1 MRALPRHLA
10 TGLLVC
16 LCPVLAAAASAGAS
30 PPRAV
35 TPPPATPVDARVNAP
50 YVMQGRIVTAVRV
63 RGEHRGQA
71 ITRHWTLA
79 GQACTGSV
87 CQQLSLLRERS
98 AHLYDRLVLNRV
110 GIGRY
115 TGSGRFY
122 AGLVCRGRRWPRG
135 EVVPFQITV
144 QVTQAVPIEGIAFA
158 SGVSATYT
166 NLTRTDRTVCP
177 IGPSHDAAWYT
188 GVATPL
194 PSPPAAAFTTAMN
207 GATDTATF
215 ADTSGLGAGGAR
227 IVSRQWN
234 FGDPASGGADT
245 ATTAQATHTF
255 SAPGAYAVS
264 LTVTDAN
271 GLSSVQTQSVVAP
284 GSPTATFTD
293 SPAGPGATTYTFA
306 DGSTPGIGG
315 APIVSHLWDFGDPAS
330 GPANQSTQPNPQ
342 HTFST
347 FGTYQVCLIVT
358 DANGRRAGV
367 CAPVTAPAPPTPTP
381 G

>member
-1 MRALPRHLA
+1 MRARSRHLA
-10 TGLLVC
+10 IGLLVC
-16 LCPVLAAAASAGAS
+16 VSPLLGAAAPARAST
-30 PPRAV
+30 PRAV
-35 TPPPATPVDARVNAP
+35 TPPAATPVDARVTAP

-71 ITRHWTLA
+71 ITRHWTFA

-98 AHLYDRLVLNRV
+98 ARHYDRLVLDRV
-110 GIGRY
+110 GVGLY
-115 TGSGRFY
+115 AGSGRFY

-135 EVVPFQITV
+135 EVVPYRITV

-158 SGVSATYT
+158 SAVSATYT
-166 NLTRTDRTVCP
+166 NLRRTDRTICP

-188 GVATPL
+188 GVAAPL
-194 PSPPAAAFTTAMN
+194 PGPPAATFTTVMN

-215 ADTSGLGAGGAR
+215 ADTSALGAGGAP

-234 FGDPASGGADT
+234 FGDPASGSADT
-245 ATTAQATHTF
+245 ASTARATHTF

-271 GLSSVQTQSVVAP
+271 GLSSALTQSVVAP
-284 GSPTATFTD
+284 GPPTATFTD
-293 SPAGPGATTYTFA
+293 SPISPGASTYAFA
-306 DGSTPGIGG
+306 DGSTPGVGG
-315 APIVSHLWDFGDPAS
+315 APIVSRVWDFGDPAS
-330 GPANQSTQPNPQ
+330 GPANQSTLPNPQ
-342 HTFST
+342 HTFAT
-347 FGTYQVCLIVT
+347 AGIHQVCLIVT
-358 DANGRRAGV
+358 DANGRHAGV
-367 CAPVTAPAPPTPTP
+367 CAAVTAPAPPTP